1 MWGDDSLA
9 SGSSPDSF
17 CPRMVRGGLDALAFA
32 SMADRA
38 FSTLRDGD
46 RALSQKTPVAGYC
59 QPLRQTRNP
68 RNMKKVHSREMK
80 SWAASAKTSPSYSSS
95 SSGAEVTAI
104 FLNVVNRSR
113 KSRHDRVAA
122 GSHQSIETQGNC
134 LHLKDTKY
142 QYKEH

>member
-1 MWGDDSLA
+1 
-9 SGSSPDSF
+9 
-17 CPRMVRGGLDALAFA
+17 
-32 SMADRA
+32 
-38 FSTLRDGD
+38 
-46 RALSQKTPVAGYC
+46 
-59 QPLRQTRNP
+59 
-68 RNMKKVHSREMK
+68 MKKVHSREMK

-113 KSRHDRVAA
+113 KSRHDQVAA

-142 QYKEH
+142 QHNEH